1 MVANHICAL
10 TIDDFHEG
18 LTDSIQV
25 TVATSDIDAFAALTG
40 DISPLHMDSAFAQ
53 RRGFAKRVAHGA
65 LICGYTSRLFG
76 VHFPG
81 KNCIL
86 QSLRTNFASPVYE
99 GDQIEI
105 KAEVKQVSEAMGV
118 VVLSISAM
126 RNADSE
132 IVMRGQAQ
140 IGFTKDKDAE

>member
-53 RRGFAKRVAHGA
+53 RRGA